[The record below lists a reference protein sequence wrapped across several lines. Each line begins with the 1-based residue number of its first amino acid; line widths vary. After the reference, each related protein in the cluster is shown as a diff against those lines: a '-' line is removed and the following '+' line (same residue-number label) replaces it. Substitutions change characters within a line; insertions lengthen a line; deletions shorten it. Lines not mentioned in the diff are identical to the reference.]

1 MKKLSCLVL
10 LAALVSSP
18 AWADCTYPK
27 KPGKMPDGKSA
38 TRDEM
43 VATQKVVKQYQSDMT
58 TYLECLKAEHQAS
71 LAKDADTLSDKQKKT
86 MTDRYTQKNDAAVDE
101 AHDVA
106 NRFNEQLRVF
116 REKSEK

>member
-1 MKKLSCLVL
+1 MKKLSCLLL
-10 LAALVSSP
+10 LAVMSSP

-27 KPGKMPDGKSA
+27 KPGKMPDGKTA

-43 VATQKVVKQYQSDMT
+43 VATQKVVKQYQADMT
-58 TYLECLKAEHQAS
+58 SYLECLKAEHQAA
-71 LAKDADTLSDKQKKT
+71 LAKDESLSDKQKKT

-116 REKSEK
+116 REKSGSN